1 MITGDLKN
9 RIDSLWTEFWT
20 GGITNPLT
28 VIEQITFLMYSRLLD
43 MQERKDEKRAS
54 ISGQQHLGL
63 FSKDDQNCRWE
74 TWRHYGAQQMLP
86 HLRDRVFPHFRRL
99 AERSSGEG
107 SHFAA
112 FMKDAQLMIQ
122 KESLLP
128 SPTADSIQYIA
139 G

>member
-1 MITGDLKN
+1 MITGALRN
-9 RIDSLWTEFWT
+9 RIDSLWTDFWT

-43 MQERKDEKRAS
+43 MQERTQEKRAAVTGKREPS
-54 ISGQQHLGL
+54 L
-63 FSKDDQNCRWE
+63 FGETDQDCRWE
-74 TWRHYGAQQMLP
+74 TWRHYGGPEMLP
-86 HLRDRVFPHFRRL
+86 HVRDRVFPHFRHL

-122 KESLLP
+122 KE
-128 SPTADSIQYIA
+128 
-139 G
+139 